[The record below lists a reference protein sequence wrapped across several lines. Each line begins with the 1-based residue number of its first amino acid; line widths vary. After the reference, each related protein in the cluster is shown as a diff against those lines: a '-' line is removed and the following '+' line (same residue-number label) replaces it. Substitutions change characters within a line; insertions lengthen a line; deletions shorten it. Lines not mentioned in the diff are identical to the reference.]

1 MDVIGGAAAARA
13 IPHRVVG
20 NQGKAD
26 GIRRSILT
34 DMDDVIAIQMKQV
47 GPEIQLI
54 MFAHGEA
61 PQARD
66 KTAIPPSPFYGVYT
80 CRLKISKG
88 GGEPVF
94 LVERAEERASDD
106 IGADVV
112 EM

>member
-26 GIRRSILT
+26 GIRRSNLT

-88 GGEPVF
+88 GGEPHNF
-94 LVERAEERASDD
+94 CPHCRDPTSDT
-106 IGADVV
+106 
-112 EM
+112 